1 MLKINTILYSKF
13 KLYCMIE
20 KNILRL
26 LFYKKR
32 ENTKIVYRIF
42 KIPLYILQYLL
53 AIASQ
58 LKVLLSTIAV
68 LDILE

>member
-1 MLKINTILYSKF
+1 
-13 KLYCMIE
+13 MIE

-42 KIPLYILQYLL
+42 KIPLYILQYSL